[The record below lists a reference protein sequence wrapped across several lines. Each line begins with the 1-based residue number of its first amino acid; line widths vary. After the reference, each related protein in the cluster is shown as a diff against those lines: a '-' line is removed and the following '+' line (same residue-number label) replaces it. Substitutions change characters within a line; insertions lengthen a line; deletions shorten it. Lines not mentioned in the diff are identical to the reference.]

1 MSEILV
7 RANREENQ
15 VMSWVSRVS
24 AITAGALCMMGASF
38 SSHAAE
44 GDDWEWMIA
53 PYLWA
58 PSISTDLRTN
68 EPPAETDTSFSDI
81 IDKIDGALLIHAE
94 GQGEQF
100 GMFADYI
107 FLGLE
112 DDKDFTRIRTQSD
125 LDTQLFELA
134 AVWSPGAGRYSGLDV
149 FGGLRYV
156 DVDLQVRFDPV
167 NPVFAPSERNF
178 DKAYSDFML
187 GARYTWIL
195 SDRWRLTLRGDGSFG
210 DTEGTWNG
218 SAIAQYQV
226 KHGAW
231 LVGYRYLS
239 IEVETGNSSTDI
251 TMNGPLAGFG
261 FVF

>member
-1 MSEILV
+1 
-7 RANREENQ
+7 
-15 VMSWVSRVS
+15 
-24 AITAGALCMMGASF
+24 MMGASF

-68 EPPAETDTSFSDI
+68 EPPAETDTSFPDI

-134 AVWSPGAGRYSGLDV
+134 AVWSPDAGRYSG
-149 FGGLRYV
+149 
-156 DVDLQVRFDPV
+156 DP
-167 NPVFAPSERNF
+167 A
-178 DKAYSDFML
+178 
-187 GARYTWIL
+187 
-195 SDRWRLTLRGDGSFG
+195 
-210 DTEGTWNG
+210 
-218 SAIAQYQV
+218 
-226 KHGAW
+226 
-231 LVGYRYLS
+231 
-239 IEVETGNSSTDI
+239 
-251 TMNGPLAGFG
+251 
-261 FVF
+261 